1 MQLTA
6 LTQTNTLSLSFMGEI
21 SPERRIK
28 IWKMKVIVEVFNCQ
42 R

>member
-21 SPERRIK
+21 SPKKELK
-28 IWKMKVIVEVFNCQ
+28 SGK
-42 R
+42 